1 MRRLRLVPDNTKIDF
16 VGQRVPAFIL
26 SVLLM
31 LVGVGSLLTQG
42 LNMGIDFR
50 GGVLIDASY
59 MPEGQAQA
67 VDVSALRGQ
76 LGGLNLGEV
85 ALQTFG
91 QDNTVLIRLQQQ
103 TGGDTANAQ
112 AVQTVK
118 AALGEGWSYNRVESV
133 GPTVGRELLIAG
145 FTATCLALLGVAA
158 YVMFRFEWQF
168 GVSTLASTFHD
179 VFVSLGLISLL
190 GLEFN
195 LTTMAALLLLAG
207 YSINDTVIVFDR
219 IRENM
224 RRYKSAPMADVINM
238 SVNATLGRTF
248 MTSGTTMLAIL
259 PMLFFGGDTLFG
271 FTAVIVWGVVVG
283 TFSSVYVASSL
294 LLYMPEPHLGRQ
306 IVTTSAAA

>member
-1 MRRLRLVPDNTKIDF
+1 MRHLRLVPDNTKVDF

-26 SVLLM
+26 SILLM
-31 LVGVGSLLTQG
+31 LVGIGSLVTQG

-59 MPEGQAQA
+59 MPAGQAQA
-67 VDVSALRGQ
+67 VDVAGLRGQ
-76 LGGLNLGEV
+76 LDALNLGEV
-85 ALQTFG
+85 SLQTFG
-91 QDNTVLIRLQQQ
+91 GDNTVLIRLQQQ
-103 TGGDTANAQ
+103 SGGDTANAQ

-118 AALGEGWSYNRVESV
+118 TTMGEGWVYNRVESV

-145 FTATCLALLGVAA
+145 FTATALALLGVSL
-158 YVMFRFEWQF
+158 YVMMRFEWQF
-168 GVSTLASTFHD
+168 GVSTMISTFHD

-224 RRYKSAPMADVINM
+224 RRYKSAPLSDVINM
-238 SVNATLGRTF
+238 SVNGTLGRTF

-259 PMLFFGGDTLFG
+259 PMLFFGGETLFG

-283 TFSSVYVASSL
+283 TFSSVYVASAV
-294 LLYMPEPHLGRQ
+294 LLYMPEPRLGRQ
-306 IVTTSAAA
+306 PATSAAAA

>member
-1 MRRLRLVPDNTKIDF
+1 MRHLRLVPDNTKFDF
-16 VGQRVPAFIL
+16 VGQRMPAFIL
-26 SVLLM
+26 SILLM
-31 LVGVGSLLTQG
+31 LVGIGSLVTQG

-59 MPEGQAQA
+59 MPAAQAQA
-67 VDVSALRGQ
+67 VDVAGLRTK
-76 LGGLNLGEV
+76 LDGLNLGEV
-85 ALQTFG
+85 SLQTFG
-91 QDNTVLIRLQQQ
+91 GNHTVLIRLQQQ

-118 AALGEGWSYNRVESV
+118 TALGEGWIYNRVESV

-145 FTATCLALLGVAA
+145 FMATGLALLGVSL
-158 YVMFRFEWQF
+158 YVMVRFEWQF
-168 GVSTLASTFHD
+168 GVSTMISTFHD

-224 RRYKSAPMADVINM
+224 RRYKSAPLGEVINM
-238 SVNATLGRTF
+238 SVNGTLGRTF
-248 MTSGTTMLAIL
+248 MTSGTTLLAIL
-259 PMLFFGGDTLFG
+259 PMLFFGGETLFG

-283 TFSSVYVASSL
+283 TFSSVYVASAV
-294 LLYMPEPHLGRQ
+294 LLYMPEPRLGRQ
-306 IVTTSAAA
+306 PVTSAAAA

>member
-1 MRRLRLVPDNTKIDF
+1 MRHLRLVPDNTKFDF

-26 SVLLM
+26 SILLM
-31 LVGVGSLLTQG
+31 LVGIGSLVTQG

-59 MPEGQAQA
+59 MPAGQAQA
-67 VDVSALRGQ
+67 VDVAGLRGQ
-76 LGGLNLGEV
+76 LDALNLGEV
-85 ALQTFG
+85 SLQTFG
-91 QDNTVLIRLQQQ
+91 GDNTVLIRLQQQ
-103 TGGDTANAQ
+103 SGGDTANAQ

-118 AALGEGWSYNRVESV
+118 TTMGEGWVYNRVESV

-145 FTATCLALLGVAA
+145 FTATALALLGVSL
-158 YVMFRFEWQF
+158 YVMMRFEWQF
-168 GVSTLASTFHD
+168 GVSTMISTFHD

-224 RRYKSAPMADVINM
+224 RRYKSAPLSDVINM
-238 SVNATLGRTF
+238 SVNGTLGRTF

-259 PMLFFGGDTLFG
+259 PMLFFGGETLFG

-283 TFSSVYVASSL
+283 TFSSVYVASAV
-294 LLYMPEPHLGRQ
+294 LLYMPEPRLGRQ
-306 IVTTSAAA
+306 PATSAAAA